1 MKNQCP
7 NFVLLLFKFDM
18 PTYQILYGSVKK
30 MDVLL
35 EKTRDYILALKK
47 AGNFTYESMAQVSL
61 VPVSTIRNI
70 CAGKNLKN
78 AGYLSMMKLIL
89 SMGGNP
95 NDAVGFDKKQEIDTN
110 TTLALKESYENQI
123 VEINKY
129 HEIRYSDLKAI
140 TEVRIADMTKSCDLR
155 IEDMKQSCEKR
166 IQDLKEVLN
175 ILK

>member
-1 MKNQCP
+1 
-7 NFVLLLFKFDM
+7 
-18 PTYQILYGSVKK
+18 

-61 VPVSTIRNI
+61 VPVPTIRNI

-110 TTLALKESYENQI
+110 STLALKESYENQI

-129 HEIRYSDLKAI
+129 HEIRYNDLITI
-140 TEVRIADMTKSCDLR
+140 TEIRIADMTKSCDLR
-155 IEDMKQSCEKR
+155 IEDIKQSCEER
-166 IQDLKEVLN
+166 IQDLKDVLN

>member
-1 MKNQCP
+1 
-7 NFVLLLFKFDM
+7 
-18 PTYQILYGSVKK
+18 

-110 TTLALKESYENQI
+110 STLALKESYENQI

-129 HEIRYSDLKAI
+129 HEIRYNDLKAI

-155 IEDMKQSCEKR
+155 IEDMKLNCEKR
-166 IQDLKEVLN
+166 IQDLKEVLTM
-175 ILK
+175 LK

>member
-1 MKNQCP
+1 
-7 NFVLLLFKFDM
+7 
-18 PTYQILYGSVKK
+18 

-110 TTLALKESYENQI
+110 STLALKESYENQI

-129 HEIRYSDLKAI
+129 HEIRYNDLKAI
-140 TEVRIADMTKSCDLR
+140 TEVRISDMTKSCDLR
-155 IEDMKQSCEKR
+155 IEDIKQSCEER
-166 IQDLKEVLN
+166 IQDLKDVLN